1 MNAHTSVGP
10 LDRAARVYIA
20 GHRGLVG
27 SALLRTFAGAGFTN
41 LLVRSRAELD
51 LTDRAATFDFVLE
64 SRPQVVIDA
73 AARVGGILANDTY
86 PADFLSENLQIQV
99 NLLDAAVAARVPRLL
114 FLGSSCI
121 YPKLAPQPIPESAL
135 LTGPL
140 EPTNDAYAIAK
151 IAGILAV
158 QAVRRQHGLPWI
170 SAMPTN
176 LYGPGD
182 NFSPSGSHLLPALIR
197 RYDEAKAS
205 GAPNVTNWGTGTP
218 RRELLH
224 VDDLASACLY
234 LLEHFDGPTHVNVG
248 TGIDHTIGEI
258 AEMVASAVGYSGET
272 RWDPSKPD
280 GTPRKLLDVSVLRE
294 AGWRPSIALRDGIEA
309 TVAWYREHAG
319 TVRQSSATP
328 RCRCDARCSERDG
341 PASLP
346 NWTGNAISC
355 ANCNRIGSVP
365 CSMSG
370 PIRGSTPGVCAARA
384 SRAASSRSSRC
395 PGPLPSC
402 SAAPPRTRCGNAG
415 AVRWAMSMEPSRS
428 TSPATRAPAV
438 PSCRC

>member
-1 MNAHTSVGP
+1 MSPDVKLDAAVGP
-10 LDRAARVYIA
+10 LDRNAPVYIA

-27 SALLRTFAGAGFTN
+27 SALLRRFQAEGFTN
-41 LLVRSRAELD
+41 LLLRSRSELD
-51 LTDRAATFDFVLE
+51 LTDRAATFDFILE

-73 AARVGGILANDTY
+73 AARVGGIMANNTY

-121 YPKLAPQPIPESAL
+121 YPKLSPQPIPESAL

-151 IAGILAV
+151 IAGILQV

-197 RYDEAKAS
+197 RYEEAKAS
-205 GAPNVTNWGTGTP
+205 GAPSVTNWGTGTP

-224 VDDLASACLY
+224 VDDMASACLH
-234 LLEHFDGPTHVNVG
+234 LLEHFDGPTQVNVG
-248 TGIDHTIGEI
+248 TGIDHTISEI
-258 AEMVASAVGYSGET
+258 AEMVASAVGYTGET
-272 RWDPSKPD
+272 HWDASKPD

-294 AGWRPSIALRDGIEA
+294 AGWRPEIELREGIEA
-309 TVAWYREHAG
+309 TVTWYREHAG
-319 TVRQSSATP
+319 TVRQ
-328 RCRCDARCSERDG
+328 
-341 PASLP
+341 
-346 NWTGNAISC
+346 
-355 ANCNRIGSVP
+355 
-365 CSMSG
+365 
-370 PIRGSTPGVCAARA
+370 
-384 SRAASSRSSRC
+384 
-395 PGPLPSC
+395 
-402 SAAPPRTRCGNAG
+402 
-415 AVRWAMSMEPSRS
+415 
-428 TSPATRAPAV
+428 
-438 PSCRC
+438 